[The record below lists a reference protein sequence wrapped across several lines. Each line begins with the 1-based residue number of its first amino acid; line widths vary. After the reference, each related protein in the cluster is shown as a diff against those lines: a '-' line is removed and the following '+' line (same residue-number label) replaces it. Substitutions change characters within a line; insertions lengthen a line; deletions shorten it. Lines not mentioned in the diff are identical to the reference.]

1 MKRILVALPVLTSV
15 DVIHRCVAELALA
28 EGSSI
33 TAVTAVRNDAW
44 RESLPSVI
52 TPGLGAAL
60 ADMRP
65 WRTADE
71 PITRI
76 ERRFSQL
83 CEEAGIQ
90 VEIDQN
96 NLPPEQRLI
105 QLAPFHDILVTG
117 LPPIGNHESDRVLQR
132 ELPASGGGIPV
143 VRIADRPSPVRRVL
157 ILLTGDRS
165 SLRALRCFLHL
176 RPWPDAEVFVAGY
189 GLPPEQAELA
199 TIFCQAHGIPA
210 VLFRQ
215 TEPDVIFD
223 WTLRE
228 RIDSI
233 VTGWSWFHGSEL
245 TTRSADEVLPSLF
258 LAP

>member
-15 DVIHRCVAELALA
+15 EVMFRCVAELARA
-28 EGSSI
+28 GGASV
-33 TAVTAVRNDAW
+33 TAVTAISSDAW
-44 RESLPSVI
+44 REALPSVI
-52 TPGLGAAL
+52 TPGFGAIL
-60 ADMRP
+60 AEMRP

-71 PITRI
+71 PIARI
-76 ERRFSQL
+76 ERRFAQL
-83 CEEAGIQ
+83 CEETGIRA
-90 VEIDQN
+90 EIDQDN
-96 NLPPEQRLI
+96 RPPEQRLI

-117 LPPIGNHESDRVLQR
+117 LPPVGNHESDRVLER

-143 VRIADRPSPVRRVL
+143 IRMVDRSGPVRRVL
-157 ILLTGDRS
+157 ILLTDDPS

-176 RPWPDAEVFVAGY
+176 RPWPDAEVFLAAHGA
-189 GLPPEQAELA
+189 PPGHAELA
-199 TIFCQAHGIPA
+199 ATFCHAHGIPA
-210 VLFRQ
+210 VLPPQ
-215 TEPDVIFD
+215 TEPDLIFD

-228 RIDSI
+228 GIDAV